1 MASTARNSSSATRA
15 VMSGQYQGRKS
26 GVGGVFGDCGGM
38 TASLPAVRYALSG
51 GAEHVAVPYRLP
63 MPTGAT
69 KIDLGGESSRTEDEA
84 WAAG

>member
-1 MASTARNSSSATRA
+1 
-15 VMSGQYQGRKS
+15 
-26 GVGGVFGDCGGM
+26 M

>member
-1 MASTARNSSSATRA
+1 MASTARNSRATRA
-15 VMSGQYQGRKS
+15 VMSGQCQGRKS

-38 TASLPAVRYALSG
+38 TASLLSVRCALSG
-51 GAEHVAVPYRLP
+51 GAKHVAVPYRLP

-84 WAAG
+84 WAAD